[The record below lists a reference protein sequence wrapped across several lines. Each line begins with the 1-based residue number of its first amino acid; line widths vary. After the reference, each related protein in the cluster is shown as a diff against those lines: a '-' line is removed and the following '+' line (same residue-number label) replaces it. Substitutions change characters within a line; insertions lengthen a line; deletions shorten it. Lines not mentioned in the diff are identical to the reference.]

1 MKDWKKFDKSI
12 IKAIHDDMYYYRD
25 LYKGRHAELFPR
37 AINLIEKGEI
47 VDNLRHGE
55 HRGKNITTPY
65 LMLNVCKMI
74 VDVPTLLITRS
85 IGQMKTSFPAEKQL
99 AEQTTNEQAEMIE
112 GTKDNSFNGEVV
124 DPQQEMIDQII
135 DNSRLDHSKN
145 LAQLQIDGG
154 IVSVPAMINGQ
165 LKLMIKERNVYYP
178 HDDGQGY
185 DLVYEVPQTDEERE
199 GGYDYVHVYSEVEE
213 EDQLAVSHRL
223 YKRNGES
230 QLEQVTDIAFIQ
242 ERLGIETLYQ
252 EFQGRKRSFIN
263 YLAHNATFMDELG
276 VSALHGMANRQDEV
290 NWTITRAAQTFER
303 NGKPRISI
311 TKETMTTLQNMA
323 EAMYGEGNSHKI
335 DHRWLEIQEIGENGQ
350 TMQIHQIDIDKIGDM
365 AYVKDIIRGMLT
377 ETQTSES
384 AFDFVRRET
393 SSPQSG
399 VAKFYDLIVSLMK
412 AEQMRKR
419 YIEFLQE
426 GIENCL
432 WLANSL
438 NPNIIIEKPV
448 IQVTEMIPVTA
459 KEMAEESIM
468 KFSNGA
474 QSLEETVKELH
485 PDKSEEWV
493 TEELERIE
501 SSQTSQDSM
510 SMLNGNMS
518 LNNFLNNTNN
528 QGQPLDEAGQPVGG
542 SKNETN

>member
-1 MKDWKKFDKSI
+1 MRDWKKFDKDVI
-12 IKAIHDDMYYYRD
+12 TKVHDDMYYYRK

-37 AINLIEKGEI
+37 AIHLIEKGEI

-55 HRGKNITTPY
+55 HRGKNVTTPY

-85 IGQMKTSFPAEKQL
+85 IGQMKTNFPAEKQL

-112 GTKDNSFNGEVV
+112 GTKDNSFNGEVQ
-124 DPQQEMIDQII
+124 DLQQEMIDQIL

-145 LAQLQIDGG
+145 IAQLQIDGG

-178 HDDGQGY
+178 HNDGQGF
-185 DLVYEVPQTDEERE
+185 DLVYELPQTDEERE

-213 EDQLAVSHRL
+213 DDKLITGHRL

-230 QLEQVTDIAFIQ
+230 QLEQVLDESFIK

-276 VSALHGMANRQDEV
+276 VSALQGMANRQDEV

-311 TKETMTTLQNMA
+311 TKETMTTLQTMA
-323 EAMYGEGNSHKI
+323 EDMYGEGNGHKI

-350 TMQIHQIDIDKIGDM
+350 TMQIHQIDVDKIGDM

-393 SSPQSG
+393 SAPASG

-448 IQVTEMIPVTA
+448 VQVTEMIPTTA

-474 QSLEETVKELH
+474 QSLEETVRELH

-510 SMLNGNMS
+510 SLMNGNMS

-528 QGQPLDEAGQPVGG
+528 QGQPLDEAGQPIGG
-542 SKNETN
+542 SKNE